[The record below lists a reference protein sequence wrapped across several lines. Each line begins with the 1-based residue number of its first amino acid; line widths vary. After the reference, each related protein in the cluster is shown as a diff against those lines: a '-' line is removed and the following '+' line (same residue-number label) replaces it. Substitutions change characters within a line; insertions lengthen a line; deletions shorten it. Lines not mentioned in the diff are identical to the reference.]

1 MKRVLVIDDDEGV
14 RNTLGRLL
22 ERAEFEVVLAPDG
35 EEGLRRCRATA
46 PDLVITDIHMPG
58 LNGIEVVLTLRTW
71 APEMPVIVMSGG
83 DRTDRLDLRGT
94 ALLLGAVRFL
104 RKPFTIDEGLS
115 VIRGALG
122 G

>member
-14 RNTLGRLL
+14 RSTLGRLL
-22 ERAEFEVVLAPDG
+22 ERAEFEVDLAPDG

-58 LNGIEVVLTLRTW
+58 LNGIEVALTLRTW
-71 APEMPVIVMSGG
+71 APELPVIVMSGG
-83 DRTDRLDLRGT
+83 NRTDRLDLRGT
-94 ALLLGAVRFL
+94 ALLLGAVRVL
-104 RKPFTIDEGLS
+104 RKPFTLDEGLS
-115 VIRGALG
+115 VIREVLG